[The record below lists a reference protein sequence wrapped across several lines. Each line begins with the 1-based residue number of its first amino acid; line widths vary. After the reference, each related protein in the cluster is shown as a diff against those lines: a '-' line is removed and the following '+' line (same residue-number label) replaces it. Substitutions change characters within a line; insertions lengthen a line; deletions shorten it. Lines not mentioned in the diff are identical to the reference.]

1 MGLFDMFKKKAEP
14 RQLLLRPPS
23 LLLLAPTCCARL
35 SRARSSR
42 WLTCPIPSL
51 VARFWAR
58 AVLCG
63 PRDDLVYAPCDGK
76 VTVTMGHAVGLQSDS
91 GIEVLVH
98 VGVDTST

>member
-14 RQLLLRPPS
+14 RLPLLRPLS
-23 LLLLAPTCCARL
+23 LLLLAPTCCARP

-58 AVLCG
+58 AVPCG
-63 PRDDLVYAPCDGK
+63 PR
-76 VTVTMGHAVGLQSDS
+76 T
-91 GIEVLVH
+91 IW
-98 VGVDTST
+98 STLLRR